1 MDLLQIAVM
10 SQAAGRTNRAT
21 SALPGAPVVPH
32 VPARR
37 VRLREGAARMLHGLA
52 DAVAPQQ
59 TPQPVVRRLPACTRV
74 RAH

>member
-1 MDLLQIAVM
+1 MDPLQIAVM
-10 SQAAGRTNRAT
+10 TQAAGRTDSVS

-32 VPARR
+32 TPLRR

-52 DAVAPQQ
+52 DAVAPQR
-59 TPQPVVRRLPACTRV
+59 TPEPVVRRLPACTQV